1 MLVRTID
8 PLRSNILILHCIHQA
23 KGQLTKANQTKVK
36 MENLARELQKVS
48 GLMTCFD
55 FPNRLSYRT
64 TRDYG
69 YALLRNEVHPLCL
82 HRPRRTVNV

>member
-1 MLVRTID
+1 MLVRTTD
-8 PLRSNILILHCIHQA
+8 PLRSKILILHYVHKA

-48 GLMTCFD
+48 RPMTYIY
-55 FPNRLSYRT
+55 FPNRLLCRT

-69 YALLRNEVHPLCL
+69 YASLRNEVHPVCL